1 MESYIHGYSVRE
13 SSRLNDQ
20 ADTLDTLLHHDTLF
34 GKNEVIL
41 EAGCGV
47 GAQTKIIAPK
57 NPHSRFVSVDISP
70 DSIISASKTAED
82 NNILNVQFKVAD
94 IFKLPFDDET
104 FDHVFV
110 CFVLEHLSNPLLAL
124 QELKRVLKAKGTIT
138 VIEGDH
144 GSTYFYPECEESKRA
159 IECQIELQKRNGGNA
174 LIGRQLFP
182 ILHSAGFNEIQVS
195 PRMVYVDGSK
205 PGLIEGF
212 TKNTFTAMIEGVK
225 EPAILSG
232 LMDET
237 SFNKGISGL
246 HRAAQDDGVFCYTF
260 FKAKATKS

>member
-34 GKNEVIL
+34 GRNEVIL

-57 NPHSRFVSVDISP
+57 NPYSRFVSVDISP
-70 DSIISASKTAED
+70 DSIISASKTIEEL
-82 NNILNVQFKVAD
+82 NILNVQFKVAD
-94 IFKLPFDDET
+94 IFKLPFEDET

-110 CFVLEHLSNPLLAL
+110 CFVLEHLSDPLIAL
-124 QELKRVLKAKGTIT
+124 QELKRVLKTNGTIM

-182 ILHSAGFNEIQVS
+182 LLNGAGFNEINVS

-205 PGLIEGF
+205 PKLIEGF
-212 TKNTFTAMIEGVK
+212 TKNTFTAMIEGVLD
-225 EPAILSG
+225 PAISNG
-232 LMDET
+232 LMDKT
-237 SFNKGISGL
+237 SFNKGIEGL
-246 HRAAQDDGVFCYTF
+246 YRTAQPDGVFCYTF
-260 FKAKATKS
+260 FKARAIKS

>member
-1 MESYIHGYSVRE
+1 
-13 SSRLNDQ
+13 
-20 ADTLDTLLHHDTLF
+20 
-34 GKNEVIL
+34 
-41 EAGCGV
+41 
-47 GAQTKIIAPK
+47 
-57 NPHSRFVSVDISP
+57 
-70 DSIISASKTAED
+70 
-82 NNILNVQFKVAD
+82 
-94 IFKLPFDDET
+94 
-104 FDHVFV
+104 
-110 CFVLEHLSNPLLAL
+110 VLEHLSNPLLAL
-124 QELKRVLKAKGTIT
+124 QELKRVLKTKGTIT

-205 PGLIEGF
+205 PSLIEGF
-212 TKNTFTAMIEGVK
+212 TRNTFAAMIEGVQ
-225 EPAILSG
+225 ESAILNG

-246 HRAAQDDGVFCYTF
+246 HRAAQTDGVFCYTF
-260 FKAKATKS
+260 FKAKAIKS